1 MKNSR
6 LIEEIDSMLIVDSL
20 QERVYKRLKKS
31 ILFNKLKP
39 GQQLNIDQLA
49 SDLGV
54 SQTPVREALAMLK
67 LDGLVTKGYYKT
79 PIVSE
84 IEAEDVREI
93 YEVRKMMECFALK
106 KVAGALNEGDLEK
119 LGKIILNIDKTS
131 LDTYQESLT
140 KSDVD
145 FHGFFISRVENNT
158 FFRMYKS
165 IEDLALRI
173 RTLVQAQTYQNTDI
187 VVNEHKTILDS
198 LHQGDTDTAC
208 QNLITHL
215 SNACERTLNSLSG
228 FSDNLE

>member
-1 MKNSR
+1 MKNAP
-6 LIEEIDSMLIVDSL
+6 LIEDIDSMLIVDSL
-20 QERVYKRLKKS
+20 QERVYKMLKKS

-39 GQQLNIDQLA
+39 GQPLNIDQLA

-79 PIVSE
+79 PVVSE
-84 IEAEDVREI
+84 IEEDDVREI
-93 YEVRKMMECFALK
+93 YEVRKMMECFALR
-106 KVAGALNEGDLEK
+106 KVAVALQDDDFKK
-119 LGKIILNIDKTS
+119 LGEIISYIDKTS
-131 LDTYQESLT
+131 LDSYQESLT

-173 RTLVQAQTYQNTDI
+173 RTLVQTQTYQNTDL
-187 VVNEHKTILDS
+187 VLNEHKAILDS
-198 LHQGDTDTAC
+198 LLIGDTEIAC

-228 FSDNLE
+228 SS